1 MPFHFDATGTPNGWA
16 EPVMRVFMMPTLA
29 AMLWGLQAYLSRI
42 DPRGDNLLRSGAAV
56 GTIWTA
62 MAMFLAVL

>member
-1 MPFHFDATGTPNGWA
+1 
-16 EPVMRVFMMPTLA
+16 MRVFMMPTLA